1 MPRTLNQRMGD
12 AHEASIAEWLKGR
25 VQKGSGNQWHNQM
38 DVVNDPA
45 TPHAM
50 AGDGKSTLGK
60 SISVT
65 REMWAKAKEQTFQ
78 GMEPSLHL
86 RFYADETLRKVDT
99 DLTVVD
105 SRFFAEVLHDA
116 REWQAHQLA
125 LEAFEGAALE
135 DLQKAQQ
142 DQGCDCCR

>member
-1 MPRTLNQRMGD
+1 MPRTLNQQMGD
-12 AHEASIAEWLKGR
+12 AHEADIAEWLKGR

-45 TPHAM
+45 VPYAM

-60 SISVT
+60 SIGIT
-65 REMWAKAKEQTFQ
+65 RDMWAKAREQTFQ

-105 SRFFAEVLHDA
+105 SRFFAEVLADA
-116 REWQAHQLA
+116 RKWQA
-125 LEAFEGAALE
+125 
-135 DLQKAQQ
+135 QQ
-142 DQGCDCCR
+142 ELSERIASKKIELTMTQGCDCCR